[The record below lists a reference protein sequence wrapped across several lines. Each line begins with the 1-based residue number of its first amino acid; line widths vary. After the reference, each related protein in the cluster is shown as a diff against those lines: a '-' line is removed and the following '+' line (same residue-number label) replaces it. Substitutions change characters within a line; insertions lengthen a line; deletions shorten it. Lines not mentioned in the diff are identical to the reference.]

1 MVRWNEILNKNWFVR
16 SEGRIRKI
24 KCFSNMFYHVDK
36 KICYVPEM
44 RKNLSK
50 RGLNSTEKKK
60 ILGKT
65 TKIHDITCN
74 PWRFLL
80 LLDTRLLLLTLYRN
94 KKWKTTV
101 LKGHKLLKPFFSVR
115 WPKTNERWRR
125 FSKFYTEFCPKRQNF
140 EWEGQIITAE

>member
-24 KCFSNMFYHVDK
+24 KCFKTCF
-36 KICYVPEM
+36 ITLI
-44 RKNLSK
+44 KNLLCA
-50 RGLNSTEKKK
+50 RNAKKSLKKGFELDGKEK

-65 TKIHDITCN
+65 TKIHDFTCN